1 MYAAGAEDVKIAVKA
16 ARSALKHSSWKNL
29 PGTERGQLINK
40 LADLI
45 EQHREVLATIE
56 TWDNGLYIT
65 TDQVATAA
73 DTTL

>member
-1 MYAAGAEDVKIAVKA
+1 
-16 ARSALKHSSWKNL
+16 L